1 MPTRGQERRNG
12 KESIGATMIM
22 FEIMFLVIAVIALLR
37 LPKDVRRMPERRP
50 SASPVEPEHQMCG
63 HAVSR
68 APRSIPLTVEEQLT
82 EIWIIEQLA
91 ELAPS

>member
-50 SASPVEPEHQMCG
+50 SASPVEPGIKCAATQSVAR
-63 HAVSR
+63 HAR
-68 APRSIPLTVEEQLT
+68 YHLLLRSN
-82 EIWIIEQLA
+82 
-91 ELAPS
+91 